1 MDKERKNEML
11 QRIANELVTAGSKL
25 GNELTEEQ
33 VVAQLEIGLKALKPQ
48 MAEMLLTLANQAVM
62 TAEENHRPLVTE
74 VRPQALE
81 CDVVRFQNNKDK

>member
-48 MAEMLLTLANQAVM
+48 MAEKLLTLL
-62 TAEENHRPLVTE
+62 P
-74 VRPQALE
+74 
-81 CDVVRFQNNKDK
+81 